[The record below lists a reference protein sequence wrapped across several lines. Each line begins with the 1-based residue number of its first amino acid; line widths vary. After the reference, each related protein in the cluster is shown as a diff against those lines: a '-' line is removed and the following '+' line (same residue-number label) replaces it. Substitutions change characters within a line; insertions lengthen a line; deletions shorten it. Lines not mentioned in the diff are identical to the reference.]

1 MEKLDVLVV
10 DDEPGIRSGITR
22 ILRNFSVSYPFMDDD
37 IQFNVIE
44 AATGE
49 EALDI
54 INKKI
59 PAIVLLDNKL
69 PGMQGVEVLEYI
81 NNNQLDILVMMITS
95 FASLELAVSATNIGA
110 YDFVPKP
117 FTPQELKASME
128 NITKHYFLRRMT
140 RKLHKEGKIIR
151 FKFLTVLS
159 HELKSPLN
167 AIEGYLKLMQEK
179 QAGDNIDDYQEMID
193 RSLSRVKSMR
203 NLIMDLLDLTRI
215 DSGKKKRDLREID
228 LELIAKSAID
238 GMTPLAV
245 QRDVKLNLNVENQLS
260 FMADGEEMEIIFN
273 NMISNAV
280 KYNKDGGSVNV
291 SILSTSDEVIVKIED
306 TGFGIEKEDI
316 PKLFQEFS
324 RIKNSSTKNI
334 SGSGLGLSIV
344 KKLVDL
350 YNGRIEVESSP
361 GQGTTFTLYFPIL
374 PSLNEITG
382 LA

>member
-10 DDEPGIRSGITR
+10 DDEPGIRSGVTR

-49 EALDI
+49 EALTI
-54 INKKI
+54 INNKP
-59 PAIVLLDNKL
+59 PAIILLDNKL
-69 PGMQGVEVLEYI
+69 PGIQGVEVLEYI
-81 NNNQLDILVMMITS
+81 NNNNLDILVMMITS
-95 FASLELAVSATNIGA
+95 YASLDLAVKATNNGA

-128 NITKHYFLRRMT
+128 NITKHFFLRRMT
-140 RKLHKEGKIIR
+140 KKLHKEGKIIR

-179 QAGDNIDDYQEMID
+179 QAGESIDDYQEMID

-215 DSGKKKRDLREID
+215 ESGKKKRDLREVD
-228 LELIAKSAID
+228 LELIAKSAVD

-245 QRDVKLNLNVENQLS
+245 QRDVKLIIDVEKQQP
-260 FMADGEEMEIIFN
+260 FMADAEEMEIIFN
-273 NMISNAV
+273 NLISNAV
-280 KYNKDGGSVNV
+280 KYNRDGGTVNV
-291 SILSTSDEVIVKIED
+291 SIRSTAEQVIIKVED
-306 TGFGIEKEDI
+306 TGFGMEKEDV
-316 PKLFQEFS
+316 PKLFHEFS
-324 RIKNSSTKNI
+324 RIKNATTRNI

-350 YNGRIEVESSP
+350 YSGQIEVESTP
-361 GQGTTFTLYFPIL
+361 NQGTTFTINFPIL
-374 PSLNEITG
+374 PSLSDITG

>member
-1 MEKLDVLVV
+1 MEILDVLVV
-10 DDEPGIRSGITR
+10 DDEPGIRSGVTR
-22 ILRNFSVSYPFMDDD
+22 ILRNFSVNYPFMDDD

-49 EALDI
+49 EALGI
-54 INKKI
+54 INVNP

-69 PGMQGVEVLEYI
+69 PGIQGVEVLEHI
-81 NNNQLDILVMMITS
+81 NNHQLDILVMMITS
-95 FASLELAVSATNIGA
+95 YASLELAVKATNIGA

-140 RKLHKEGKIIR
+140 RKLHKEGKIVR
-151 FKFLTVLS
+151 FKFLTLLS

-179 QAGDNIDDYQEMID
+179 QAGENIDDYQDMID
-193 RSLSRVKSMR
+193 RSLSRVKSLR
-203 NLIMDLLDLTRI
+203 TLIMDLLDLTRI
-215 DSGKKKRDLREID
+215 DSGKKKRDLRELD
-228 LELIAKSAID
+228 LELIAKSAMD

-245 QRDVKLNLNVENQLS
+245 QRDVKLILDIEEQQPL
-260 FMADGEEMEIIFN
+260 MADAEEMEIIFN
-273 NMISNAV
+273 NLISNAV
-280 KYNKDGGSVNV
+280 KYNKDGGSVKCV
-291 SILSTSDEVIVKIED
+291 IRSTQGEMIIKVID
-306 TGFGIEKEDI
+306 TGFGIEADDI

-324 RIKNSSTKNI
+324 RIKNASTRNI

-350 YNGRIEVESSP
+350 YNGKIEVESIP
-361 GQGTTFTLYFPIL
+361 GQGTTFTLRIPML

>member
-1 MEKLDVLVV
+1 MEILDVLVV
-10 DDEPGIRSGITR
+10 DDEPGIRSGVNR

-37 IQFNVIE
+37 IQFKVIE

-49 EALDI
+49 EALAI
-54 INKKI
+54 INAKP

-95 FASLELAVSATNIGA
+95 YASLELAVKATNIGA

-179 QAGDNIDDYQEMID
+179 QAGDNIDDYQDMID

-203 NLIMDLLDLTRI
+203 TLIMDLLDLTRI
-215 DSGKKKRDLREID
+215 DSDKKKRDLRELD
-228 LELIAKSAID
+228 LGLIAKSAMD

-245 QRDVKLNLNVENQLS
+245 QRDVKLNITIDGQPSL
-260 FMADGEEMEIIFN
+260 MADAEEMEIIFN
-273 NMISNAV
+273 NLISNAV
-280 KYNKDGGSVNV
+280 KYNKDGGTVDCVISSN
-291 SILSTSDEVIVKIED
+291 SDEVTVKVVD

-324 RIKNSSTKNI
+324 RIKNASTRNI
-334 SGSGLGLSIV
+334 TGTGLGLSIV

-350 YNGRIEVESSP
+350 YSGKIDVESTP
-361 GQGTTFTLYFPIL
+361 EQGTTFTLHFPIL
-374 PSLNEITG
+374 PTIGDITG

>member
-10 DDEPGIRSGITR
+10 DDEPGIRSGINR

-49 EALDI
+49 EALEI
-54 INKKI
+54 INKKL

-140 RKLHKEGKIIR
+140 RKLHKEGKIVR

-215 DSGKKKRDLREID
+215 DSGKKRRDLRELD

-245 QRDVKLNLNVENQLS
+245 QRDVKLNLNVESQQS
-260 FMADGEEMEIIFN
+260 IMADAEEMEIIFN

-291 SILSTSDEVIVKIED
+291 SIRSTSDEIIVKIED

-316 PKLFQEFS
+316 TKLFQEFS

-350 YNGRIEVESSP
+350 YSGRIEVESTP
-361 GQGTTFTLYFPIL
+361 TQGSTFTFYFPIL

>member
-10 DDEPGIRSGITR
+10 DDEPGIRSGVTR

-49 EALDI
+49 EALEI
-54 INKKI
+54 IKTNP

-69 PGMQGVEVLEYI
+69 PGIQGVEVLEFI
-81 NNNQLDILVMMITS
+81 NNNHLDILVMMITS
-95 FASLELAVSATNIGA
+95 YASLELAVKATNNGA

-128 NITKHYFLRRMT
+128 NITKHFFLRRMT
-140 RKLHKEGKIIR
+140 KKLHKEGKIIR

-179 QAGDNIDDYQEMID
+179 QAGESIDDYQEMID
-193 RSLSRVKSMR
+193 RSLARVKSMR

-215 DSGKKKRDLREID
+215 DSGKRKRDLQELD
-228 LELIAKSAID
+228 LDLIAKSAID

-245 QRDVKLNLNVENQLS
+245 QRDVKLILDVVDQQPL
-260 FMADGEEMEIIFN
+260 MADAEEMEIIFN
-273 NMISNAV
+273 NLISNAV
-280 KYNKDGGSVNV
+280 KYNKDGGSVNCV
-291 SILSTSDEVIVKIED
+291 IRSTSDEIIVKVID
-306 TGFGIEKEDI
+306 TGFGIDAEDT
-316 PKLFQEFS
+316 PKLFHEFS
-324 RIKNSSTKNI
+324 RIKNASTRNI

-350 YNGRIEVESSP
+350 YNGKIEVESTV
-361 GQGTTFTLYFPIL
+361 GEGTTFTLHFPIL
-374 PSLNEITG
+374 PTLNDIAG

>member
-1 MEKLDVLVV
+1 
-10 DDEPGIRSGITR
+10 
-22 ILRNFSVSYPFMDDD
+22 
-37 IQFNVIE
+37 
-44 AATGE
+44 
-49 EALDI
+49 
-54 INKKI
+54 
-59 PAIVLLDNKL
+59 
-69 PGMQGVEVLEYI
+69 
-81 NNNQLDILVMMITS
+81 
-95 FASLELAVSATNIGA
+95 
-110 YDFVPKP
+110 
-117 FTPQELKASME
+117 
-128 NITKHYFLRRMT
+128 
-140 RKLHKEGKIIR
+140 
-151 FKFLTVLS
+151 
-159 HELKSPLN
+159 
-167 AIEGYLKLMQEK
+167 
-179 QAGDNIDDYQEMID
+179 
-193 RSLSRVKSMR
+193 
-203 NLIMDLLDLTRI
+203 
-215 DSGKKKRDLREID
+215 LREID

-245 QRDVKLNLNVENQLS
+245 QRDVKLNLSVENQLS

-291 SILSTSDEVIVKIED
+291 SISSTSDEVIVKIED

-361 GQGTTFTLYFPIL
+361 PQGTTFTLYFPIL